1 MDTTRTDN
9 DVQTYNGDYYG
20 WTQQQAGYLRS
31 GRMDRVDLENVA
43 EEIDSLGKSQ
53 LHALT
58 SSYRLI
64 AMHLLKFLVQPQ
76 KASASWLT
84 TIGRERGNIELM
96 LDDSPGLK
104 SRREERFAK
113 AYDVARRAPAAAP
126 PVPRG
131 AVPAARGLTGP
142 TTVRCERRGSAG
154 LLASSGASPAHKRTA
169 KRLNASGISPGSPH
183 RGDHP

>member
-9 DVQTYNGDYYG
+9 DVQTYDGDYYG

-43 EEIDSLGKSQ
+43 EEIESLGKSQ

-64 AMHLLKFLVQPQ
+64 AMHLLKFLVQPER
-76 KASASWLT
+76 ASASWLT

-113 AYDVARRAPAAAP
+113 AYDVARRDASAATRLPLGAFPARPPFDVNDVEARDFWPAAAQALLTSEP
-126 PVPRG
+126 P
-131 AVPAARGLTGP
+131 
-142 TTVRCERRGSAG
+142 SA
-154 LLASSGASPAHKRTA
+154 
-169 KRLNASGISPGSPH
+169 
-183 RGDHP
+183 

>member
-9 DVQTYNGDYYG
+9 DVQTYDGDYYG
-20 WTQQQAGYLRS
+20 WTQQQAGYLRI

-43 EEIDSLGKSQ
+43 EEIECLGKSQ

-64 AMHLLKFLVQPQ
+64 AMHLLKFLVQPER
-76 KASASWLT
+76 ASASWLT

-104 SRREERFAK
+104 SKREERFAK
-113 AYDVARRAPAAAP
+113 AYDVARRDASAESRLPLGDFPARPLFDVNDVEARDFWPAAAQALLTSEP
-126 PVPRG
+126 P
-131 AVPAARGLTGP
+131 
-142 TTVRCERRGSAG
+142 SA
-154 LLASSGASPAHKRTA
+154 
-169 KRLNASGISPGSPH
+169 
-183 RGDHP
+183 